1 MRVYR
6 FWIWMRGTSSSESPW
21 VFLHHEKIQIGTG
34 MLKHILLCTRSIL
47 NEVGRVDQLA
57 DLPIDVGVPDDGLL
71 VGKSMEGNV
80 GLILCSFLEPLR

>member
-1 MRVYR
+1 VSLAA
-6 FWIWMRGTSSSESPW
+6 SSRLWPNKQTTKHS
-21 VFLHHEKIQIGTG
+21 
-34 MLKHILLCTRSIL
+34 MLFSIL

-71 VGKSMEGNV
+71 VGKAMDGKV

>member
-1 MRVYR
+1 
-6 FWIWMRGTSSSESPW
+6 
-21 VFLHHEKIQIGTG
+21 
-34 MLKHILLCTRSIL
+34 MLKHNPSLMCMCSIL

>member
-1 MRVYR
+1 
-6 FWIWMRGTSSSESPW
+6 
-21 VFLHHEKIQIGTG
+21 
-34 MLKHILLCTRSIL
+34 MLFSIL

-71 VGKSMEGNV
+71 VGKAMDGKV

>member
-1 MRVYR
+1 VSPGFCHLTLTLKLR
-6 FWIWMRGTSSSESPW
+6 IWCDAKTNP
-21 VFLHHEKIQIGTG
+21 FL
-34 MLKHILLCTRSIL
+34 LLVRASRSIL

>member
-1 MRVYR
+1 MSLAA
-6 FWIWMRGTSSSESPW
+6 SSRLWPNKQTTKHS
-21 VFLHHEKIQIGTG
+21 
-34 MLKHILLCTRSIL
+34 MLFSIL

-71 VGKSMEGNV
+71 VGKEMDGKV

>member
-1 MRVYR
+1 VSHAV
-6 FWIWMRGTSSSESPW
+6 SSRLWLNGQTTDYSALS
-21 VFLHHEKIQIGTG
+21 
-34 MLKHILLCTRSIL
+34 SIL

-71 VGKSMEGNV
+71 VGKAMDGKV